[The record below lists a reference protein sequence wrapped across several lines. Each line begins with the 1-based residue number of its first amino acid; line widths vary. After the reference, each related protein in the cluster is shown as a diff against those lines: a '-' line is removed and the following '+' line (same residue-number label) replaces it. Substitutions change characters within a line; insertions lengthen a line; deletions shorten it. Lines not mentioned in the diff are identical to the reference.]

1 MIKKIKYLL
10 GIEDSQDKKFIKYLL
25 SLEKETPNNYQFG
38 SLMRQKIRDYK
49 LGNIEF
55 KKNNKIF
62 SH

>member
-55 KKNNKIF
+55 KKNNKNF